1 MDLAG
6 ATSPLT
12 APRRVPIL
20 PTVSGDEGSLGE
32 IRKALA
38 GITRRLDALAD
49 AVGVAATPTV
59 SGILLDESTRT
70 HLAGLQSLLAIGR
83 GTTRPETC
91 LLAIDRAVTSARAD
105 CVAILWRAADEPLTV
120 LAQRGFRLP
129 LVLRS
134 GEGIAG
140 RVLGAVEVVQAGPGL
155 GAPDPLLSAHGLGAA
170 LALPVPDAA
179 GLAAGVLLVG
189 RRRPVPFEPDAIG
202 TLVLVADRLADAL
215 RAPSDGP
222 VEDPTPSSLF
232 ASLDLSHTART
243 RPR

>member
-1 MDLAG
+1 VIRLRQGALDDSPLREGRPSNGPRMDLAG

-83 GTTRPETC
+83 GTTRPVVQC
-91 LLAIDRAVTSARAD
+91 LAREGYRMDA
-105 CVAILWRAADEPLTV
+105 AADVGEAVAL
-120 LAQRGFRLP
+120 LGRGP
-129 LVLRS
+129 VDLV
-134 GEGIAG
+134 
-140 RVLGAVEVVQAGPGL
+140 VT
-155 GAPDPLLSAHGLGAA
+155 D
-170 LALPVPDAA
+170 LALPGGSGLEIVRTVKRLRPGTPVILITGWPGRVAA
-179 GLAAGVLLVG
+179 ETLESHGI
-189 RRRPVPFEPDAIG
+189 DAILEKPVG
-202 TLVLVADRLADAL
+202 LDTLRTTIATLIE
-215 RAPSDGP
+215 RAP
-222 VEDPTPSSLF
+222 
-232 ASLDLSHTART
+232 T